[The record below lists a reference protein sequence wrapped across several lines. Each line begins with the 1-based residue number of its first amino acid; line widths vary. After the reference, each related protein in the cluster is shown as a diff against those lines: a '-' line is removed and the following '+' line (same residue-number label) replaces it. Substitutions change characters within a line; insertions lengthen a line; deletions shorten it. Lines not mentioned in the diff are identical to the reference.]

1 MGTRSSIG
9 VMQQDGSV
17 KSIYCHWDGY
27 YSHVGKMLYKHY
39 NTEEKANAVVA
50 LGGLSS
56 LYENL
61 TPLPEAKP
69 NYTPRGEQP
78 RTILAKDHSFDTP
91 QENVT
96 VAYHRDRGEKL
107 SINKF
112 SDLKSY
118 NRSGDFQGY
127 DYLYKDGAWHT
138 LRGKKWILLTEE
150 MISEE

>member
-27 YSHVGKMLYKHY
+27 YSGVGKTLVEHY

-50 LGGLSS
+50 LGGLST
-56 LYENL
+56 LQENL
-61 TPLPEAKP
+61 SPVPQANER
-69 NYTPRGEQP
+69 YTRSGEEP
-78 RTILAKDHSFDTP
+78 KIILAKDHSFDTP

-96 VAYHRDRGEKL
+96 VAYHRDRGDEL
-107 SINKF
+107 SIDKF
-112 SDLKSY
+112 TDLKKY
-118 NRSGDFQGY
+118 NRSGNFQAY

-138 LRGKKWILLTEE
+138 LRGKEWILLTEE
-150 MISEE
+150 MISEK